1 MEPFVIEILAWVGR
15 LVAQKIAGH
24 ALAQGWKRLS
34 MSIQSVLSKGD
45 ALHEVDKAVAEV
57 VDRSD
62 AKNAEAASVLKALL
76 ARNAELEM
84 RNQEL
89 EAENAALRARVSGP
103 DEAG

>member
-1 MEPFVIEILAWVGR
+1 VEAAIN
-15 LVAQKIAGH
+15 
-24 ALAQGWKRLS
+24 
-34 MSIQSVLSKGD
+34 SIQSVLSKGD
-45 ALHEVDKAVAEV
+45 ALHEEDKAVAEV

-76 ARNAELEM
+76 ARNAELEV